1 MDMLSLVSWDS
12 AQLLLPMLLCGLL
25 AVCVQ
30 ACSGSTSADAR
41 PGAQR
46 RHSRPAAAVQR
57 VGDDGDGDDDD
68 AQDRSSCN

>member
-1 MDMLSLVSWDS
+1 MSFLVSRDS

-30 ACSGSTSADAR
+30 ARSGSTSADAR

-46 RHSRPAAAVQR
+46 RHSRPAAAAQQA
-57 VGDDGDGDDDD
+57 GDDDD
-68 AQDRSSCN
+68 DDDMQDGSSYN